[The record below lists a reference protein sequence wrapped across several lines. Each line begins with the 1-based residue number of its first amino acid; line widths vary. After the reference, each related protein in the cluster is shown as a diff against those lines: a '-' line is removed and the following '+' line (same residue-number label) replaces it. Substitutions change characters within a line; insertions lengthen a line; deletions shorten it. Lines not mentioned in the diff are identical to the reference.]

1 MAKYLIIGQYTAEGA
16 RGLLKEGGSRRREA
30 AEQVMSSVGGSIE
43 CMYWGFGDDDF
54 YIVADAPSPAAAA
67 AAALTVGA
75 SGTVTL
81 RTVVLLTAEDLDAA
95 AKTSVIFRPAGT

>member
-1 MAKYLIIGQYTAEGA
+1 VAKYLIIGRYTAEGA
-16 RGLLKEGGSRRREA
+16 RGLLKEGGARRREA

-43 CMYWGFGDDDF
+43 SMYWGFGDDDF
-54 YIVADAPSPAAAA
+54 YIVADAPSPAAVA

-75 SGTVTL
+75 SGTLKV

-95 AKTSVIFRPAGT
+95 AKTSVTFRPAGT